1 MCLIKKGWEGSM
13 GQVGSTG
20 EFTQEGIKEIKDVKE
35 TDVMMNLIF
44 RYMSKKIMVIDL
56 MKLSEPDTCSQYVV
70 SLAQHMS
77 TQFSRLQILPYK
89 ENKSD
94 VLLFKRYSELDPS
107 KTSEGH
113 SKSEKESLCL
123 LLSYYYVRIFQIY
136 GALALTL
143 LNDVSLSE
151 ATLTA
156 SKDDPRLVNKTPGY
170 GKTRVANI
178 QQFGGALGGAD
189 TVDTPGKLRD
199 TIFKFLNPEDKTSY
213 LVGEYSEKNGWK
225 TKYDASSQATGGRAY
240 FKITGTRINTTGG
253 VETTTMLGE
262 FYLYAPATQDRYL
275 TLFVEATP
283 AKGMN
288 YDVTLHYTKLKSSDT
303 TLVALPSSLKNA
315 DVSIRS
321 GDGMTYTVHIT
332 EKSTTTTKQ
341 IPAYFQ
347 EVFYDLI
354 SEFSLK
360 VKKPTSD
367 GEINEEGTPEQFKLK
382 TTIGALQDRRTTGHC
397 IARALQLLRTIPS
410 TVRGGPPSYQSDI
423 CMEKFSFTKRSYKG
437 EVSSVPSSTRGI
449 PTYGSSLAAAGADT
463 RGFRSL
469 VQLFYD
475 TIRVGSPQ
483 IIISDQAFTEYT
495 NFMKTMAHLFK
506 DTAPTTTKEI
516 KMEKGLIEIKNMRDK
531 EMCKDLKSEGNTM
544 PVDPRVNINAV
555 SAVVKEL
562 YQIQVKHAKKC
573 GEIFK
578 LLFDIAYDEKKN
590 PLTISLSKNVLQGGF
605 EEINRINGLARK
617 VLIDYYSD
625 CEHKYVQGVD
635 LIVAPIRDDRK
646 AAASGASGAP
656 LAGPLYR
663 SHSAPVSAP
672 VTAPVGPA
680 TASRPATGA
689 PPTGARPGAPTG
701 PPGPATGAR
710 PTGVAA
716 APGARPTAPAAASK
730 KGGSFTAK
738 AGRKIAYTRKNHVIR
753 Q

>member
-56 MKLSEPDTCSQYVV
+56 MKLSEPDTCSQYVI

-178 QQFGGALGGAD
+178 QQFGGGYTLGGAD
-189 TVDTPGKLRD
+189 TVDTTQKLRD
-199 TIFKFLNPEDKTSY
+199 TKFKFLNPDDNNSY
-213 LVGEYSEKNGWK
+213 LMNYDQKNGWK
-225 TKYDASSQATGGRAY
+225 TKYDASSQATGGRVY
-240 FKITGTRINTTGG
+240 FKITGTRTIKDGEPT
-253 VETTTMLGE
+253 VLGE
-262 FYLYAPATQDRYL
+262 FYLYAPAKQDRYL
-275 TLFVEATP
+275 ILFVEATP
-283 AKGMN
+283 IVGTN
-288 YDVTLHYTKLKSSDT
+288 YDVTLHYTKLKSSDS
-303 TLVALPSSLKNA
+303 TLVGIPSSLKNS
-315 DVSIRS
+315 DVSIKS
-321 GDGMTYTVHIT
+321 SDDIIYTVHMKDVKD
-332 EKSTTTTKQ
+332 KSTTTKS

-347 EVFYDLI
+347 EVFHDLI
-354 SEFSLK
+354 SDFSLK
-360 VKKPTSD
+360 AKKPTSD
-367 GEINEEGTPEQFKLK
+367 GEINEEGTPEPFKLK

-410 TVRGGPPSYQSDI
+410 TVKGGPPSYQSDI
-423 CMEKFSFTKRSYKG
+423 CIEKFSFTKRSYKG

-449 PTYGSSLAAAGADT
+449 PTYGSSLADAGADT

-516 KMEKGLIEIKNMRDK
+516 KMEKGLADIKNKRDK
-531 EMCKDLKSEGNTM
+531 GMCKELSSEDK
-544 PVDPRVNINAV
+544 PIPIDPRVNINAV

-573 GEIFK
+573 GDIFK

-646 AAASGASGAP
+646 AAASGAAGPATAP

-663 SHSAPVSAP
+663 SYSA
-672 VTAPVGPA
+672 PA
-680 TASRPATGA
+680 TAPSPATGAAARPAGPPTGA
-689 PPTGARPGAPTG
+689 PPTAARPATG
-701 PPGPATGAR
+701 PP
-710 PTGVAA
+710 
-716 APGARPTAPAAASK
+716 TAGK

>member
-1 MCLIKKGWEGSM
+1 M

-170 GKTRVANI
+170 GKTRIANI

-189 TVDTPGKLRD
+189 TVDTTEKLRD
-199 TIFKFLNPEDKTSY
+199 TKFKFLNPDDKNSY
-213 LVGEYSEKNGWK
+213 LISYDTKNGWK
-225 TKYDASSQATGGRAY
+225 TKYDVSSQATGGRVY
-240 FKITGTRINTTGG
+240 FKITGTRTKTTEAG
-253 VETTTMLGE
+253 ETTTIMGE
-262 FYLYAPATQDRYL
+262 FYLYAPATQDRHL
-275 TLFVEATP
+275 ILFVEATP
-283 AKGMN
+283 IEKSN
-288 YDVTLHYTKLKSSDT
+288 YHVTLKYTKLKSSDS
-303 TLVALPSSLKNA
+303 TLIGIPSSLKNS
-315 DVSIRS
+315 DVSIKS
-321 GDGMTYTVHIT
+321 SDDTIYTVHMT
-332 EKSTTTTKQ
+332 DVKDKSTTTKS

-347 EVFYDLI
+347 EVFHDLI
-354 SEFSLK
+354 SDFSLK
-360 VKKPTSD
+360 AKKPTSD
-367 GEINEEGTPEQFKLK
+367 GEINEEGTPEPFKLK

-449 PTYGSSLAAAGADT
+449 PTYGSSLADAGADT

-475 TIRVGSPQ
+475 TVRVGSPQ

-516 KMEKGLIEIKNMRDK
+516 KMEKGLADIKNKRDK
-531 EMCKDLKSEGNTM
+531 GMCKELSSEDK
-544 PVDPRVNINAV
+544 PIPIDSRVNINAV

-646 AAASGASGAP
+646 ATASGASGPAP
-656 LAGPLYR
+656 ALQR
-663 SHSAPVSAP
+663 SYSAPAIAP
-672 VTAPVGPA
+672 GA
-680 TASRPATGA
+680 ASRPATGA
-689 PPTGARPGAPTG
+689 PPTGAPPTG
-701 PPGPATGAR
+701 APGPATAL
-710 PTGVAA
+710 
-716 APGARPTAPAAASK
+716 GARPTAPAAAPGARPAGSRLF
-730 KGGSFTAK
+730 GGNITSK

>member
-13 GQVGSTG
+13 GQAGSTG

-94 VLLFKRYSELDPS
+94 VLLFKRYSDLDPS

-178 QQFGGALGGAD
+178 QQFGGGYTLGGAD
-189 TVDTPGKLRD
+189 TIDTPEKLRQ
-199 TIFKFLNPEDKTSY
+199 TKFKFLNPDDKNSY
-213 LVGEYSEKNGWK
+213 LMSYDVKNGWK

-240 FKITGTRINTTGG
+240 FKITGTRINTIKD
-253 VETTTMLGE
+253 VEITTVLGE
-262 FYLYAPATQDRYL
+262 FYLYAPAKQDRYL
-275 TLFVEATP
+275 ILFVEATP
-283 AKGMN
+283 ITGRN
-288 YDVTLHYTKLKSSDT
+288 FDVTLHYTKLKSSDST
-303 TLVALPSSLKNA
+303 VVGIPSSLKNS
-315 DVSIRS
+315 DVSIKS
-321 GDGMTYTVHIT
+321 DDDTIYTVHIK
-332 EKSTTTTKQ
+332 EKSTTTTKS
-341 IPAYFQ
+341 IPDYFQ
-347 EVFYDLI
+347 DVFHDLI

-360 VKKPTSD
+360 AKKPTSD
-367 GEINEEGTPEQFKLK
+367 GEINEEGTPEPFKLK

-410 TVRGGPPSYQSDI
+410 TVKGGPPSYQSDI
-423 CMEKFSFTKRSYKG
+423 CIEKFSFTKRSYKG

-449 PTYGSSLAAAGADT
+449 PTYGSSLADAGADT

-516 KMEKGLIEIKNMRDK
+516 KMEKGLADIKNKRDK
-531 EMCKDLKSEGNTM
+531 GMCKELSSEDK
-544 PVDPRVNINAV
+544 PIPIDPRVNINAV

-646 AAASGASGAP
+646 AAASGVSPAP
-656 LAGPLYR
+656 ALQR
-663 SHSAPVSAP
+663 SYSA
-672 VTAPVGPA
+672 PA
-680 TASRPATGA
+680 TAPSPAARPATGA
-689 PPTGARPGAPTG
+689 PPARPAGPGAPTARPAG
-701 PPGPATGAR
+701 PGAPTAAPARPAAGPAGSR
-710 PTGVAA
+710 LF
-716 APGARPTAPAAASK
+716 
-730 KGGSFTAK
+730 GGNFTAK

>member
-1 MCLIKKGWEGSM
+1 M

-178 QQFGGALGGAD
+178 QQFGGGYTLGGAD
-189 TVDTPGKLRD
+189 TVDTTEKLRD
-199 TIFKFLNPEDKTSY
+199 TKFKFLNPDDKNSY
-213 LVGEYSEKNGWK
+213 LMSYDPKNGWK

-240 FKITGTRINTTGG
+240 FKITGTRTIKDGEPT
-253 VETTTMLGE
+253 VLGE
-262 FYLYAPATQDRYL
+262 FYLYAPAKQDRYL
-275 TLFVEATP
+275 ILFVEATP
-283 AKGMN
+283 IVGTN
-288 YDVTLHYTKLKSSDT
+288 YDVTLKYTKLKSSDST
-303 TLVALPSSLKNA
+303 IVGIPSSLKNS
-315 DVSIRS
+315 DVSIKS
-321 GDGMTYTVHIT
+321 SDDTIYTVHIADVKD
-332 EKSTTTTKQ
+332 KSTTTKS

-347 EVFYDLI
+347 EVFHDLI
-354 SEFSLK
+354 SDFSLK
-360 VKKPTSD
+360 AKKPTSD
-367 GEINEEGTPEQFKLK
+367 GEVSEEGTPEPFKLK

-437 EVSSVPSSTRGI
+437 EVSSVSSTRGI
-449 PTYGSSLAAAGADT
+449 PTYGSSLADAGAADT

-483 IIISDQAFTEYT
+483 IIISDQAFTEYM

-516 KMEKGLIEIKNMRDK
+516 KMEKGLVEIKNKRDK
-531 EMCKDLKSEGNTM
+531 GMCKELHLEEKTM
-544 PVDPRVNINAV
+544 PVDSRVNINAV

-605 EEINRINGLARK
+605 DEINRINGLARK

-635 LIVAPIRDDRK
+635 LIVAPIRDDRR
-646 AAASGASGAP
+646 AAASGASGPAP
-656 LAGPLYR
+656 ALQR
-663 SHSAPVSAP
+663 SYSA
-672 VTAPVGPA
+672 PA
-680 TASRPATGA
+680 TAAYTGAPTTGARPAAPTGAPATGA
-689 PPTGARPGAPTG
+689 P
-701 PPGPATGAR
+701 ATG
-710 PTGVAA
+710 
-716 APGARPTAPAAASK
+716 K

-738 AGRKIAYTRKNHVIR
+738 AGRKIVYTRKNHVIR